1 MKYLSKFPRVSKREI
16 NGKFSMPA
24 RFERVV
30 ERLQS
35 LSGASIGI
43 CVIF

>member
-1 MKYLSKFPRVSKREI
+1 MKDLSKFSRVSKRKI

-24 RFERVV
+24 RFEGDV
-30 ERLQS
+30 EHLQS
-35 LSGASIGI
+35 LSEASIVI